1 MSKIIDL
8 IKKYKEIILYI
19 IVGVLTTAVS
29 FSVQWLFTDVI
40 LVNVVTKATIASIIA
55 WIASVLFAF
64 FANKLIVFE
73 RKQREGFFKEL
84 GLFYASRAFTGVLE
98 IGSIFVFVTILG
110 SNWWVVKII
119 ATIVVLI
126 LNYILSKFIVFRKKK
141 QEEKEQK

>member
-55 WIASVLFAF
+55 WITSVLFAF

-73 RKQREGFFKEL
+73 RKQRKGFFKEFKDFAMRGNVIDL
-84 GLFYASRAFTGVLE
+84 AQGMTSEEIRSRVISAE
-98 IGSIFVFVTILG
+98 
-110 SNWWVVKII
+110 
-119 ATIVVLI
+119 
-126 LNYILSKFIVFRKKK
+126 KF
-141 QEEKEQK
+141 